1 MNTHRQ
7 VAQHIKSVLAK
18 KRGGEPLSDVV
29 RGVSRVLQEILLER
43 SHQEHKHGHRNAQER
58 ARMSLREA
66 YLHYREI
73 LGEELGEVSKAYLEN
88 KPNEVREELVQC
100 AAVIVAMLEYG
111 DKDGWFQKGGAE
123 R

>member
-1 MNTHRQ
+1 MNPSERMELANKRKQ
-7 VAQHIKSVLAK
+7 VLRELFVE
-18 KRGGEPLSDVV
+18 RDG
-29 RGVSRVLQEILLER
+29 QEA
-43 SHQEHKHGHRNAQER
+43 KHGVRNAAER
-58 ARMSLREA
+58 ARMSPTGA

-88 KPNEVREELVQC
+88 KPAEIREELVQC

-111 DKDGWFQKGGAE
+111 DRDGWFGPHGIS

>member
-29 RGVSRVLQEILLER
+29 RRVSRVIQEILLER
-43 SHQEHKHGHRNAQER
+43 SHQESKHGARNAAER
-58 ARMSLREA
+58 ARMSKRECF
-66 YLHYREI
+66 LHYMAI
-73 LGEELGEVSKAYLEN
+73 LGEEIGEVSNAYLEN
-88 KPNEVREELVQC
+88 DPANIRKELIQS
-100 AAVIVAMLEYG
+100 AAVIVAMVEYG
-111 DKDGWFQKGGAE
+111 DQDGWFQHGGAQ